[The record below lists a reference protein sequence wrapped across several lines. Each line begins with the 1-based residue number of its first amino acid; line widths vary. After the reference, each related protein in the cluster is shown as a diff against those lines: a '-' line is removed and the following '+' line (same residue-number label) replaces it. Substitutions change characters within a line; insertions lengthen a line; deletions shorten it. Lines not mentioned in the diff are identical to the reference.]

1 MYLFGISTWVILTRA
16 NFGPIGWYAGVSS
29 LGVPILADQFT
40 QFQPGGTD
48 YANLITAGNPGFSDL
63 PTALE
68 QNLSAS
74 AWLHFQQLFYRKSNF
89 MLFLLTAST
98 FTGLLEPGVPGVP

>member
-40 QFQPGGTD
+40 QYQPGGTD
-48 YANLITAGNPGFSDL
+48 YANLFTTGTPGFSDL
-63 PTALE
+63 PTALVCCGK
-68 QNLSAS
+68 LY
-74 AWLHFQQLFYRKSNF
+74 L
-89 MLFLLTAST
+89 
-98 FTGLLEPGVPGVP
+98 GL